1 MEKIVALYETMSVAD
16 AVVQDLEVARI
27 PSVVIHRGNL
37 ERRDDS
43 RKRSHGWPS
52 VTVAVDEMHA
62 VGVAGILKQYGPL
75 EIEELVAQGH
85 QR

>member
-37 ERRDDS
+37 ERDVMIAGS
-43 RKRSHGWPS
+43 EA
-52 VTVAVDEMHA
+52 TV
-62 VGVAGILKQYGPL
+62 GP
-75 EIEELVAQGH
+75 
-85 QR
+85 R